1 MRYLLPLRSG
11 DRFRAACRVARAT
24 AARVVFEQ
32 QIWVQPRAPGGGPE
46 RLALTAEAV
55 VVSLDAHYR
64 PKRIDAALRRRF
76 EAGERADGPPVPLQ
90 ELL

>member
-32 QIWVQPRAPGGGPE
+32 QIWVQPRNGGPE

-55 VVSLDAHYR
+55 VVSLDAHYK

-76 EAGERADGPPVPLQ
+76 EAGQRADGPPVPLQ